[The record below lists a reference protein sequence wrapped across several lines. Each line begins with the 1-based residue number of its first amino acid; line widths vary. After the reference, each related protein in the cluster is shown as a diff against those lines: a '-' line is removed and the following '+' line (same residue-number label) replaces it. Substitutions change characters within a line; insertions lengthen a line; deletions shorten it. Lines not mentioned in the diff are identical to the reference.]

1 VPSVGRAAEPPAA
14 IPGAPP
20 RPSELEQRTQVTT
33 AAAVATAAPPTV
45 SRSLPGRVK
54 VKPDSVLA
62 QRARDEY
69 VYVGQDL
76 RRIIVVAAILFA
88 VLIVIWVFFTTVDP
102 FDIY

>member
-1 VPSVGRAAEPPAA
+1 
-14 IPGAPP
+14 
-20 RPSELEQRTQVTT
+20 VTT
-33 AAAVATAAPPTV
+33 AAAVAATPRTV

-76 RRIIVVAAILFA
+76 RRIVVVAAILFA
-88 VLIVIWVFFTTVDP
+88 ALLVIWVFFTTVDP